1 MTRRILHTL
10 NEAVEYQSNACKK
23 KERSV
28 DIIFN
33 HKEGVCGKVRDDF
46 FSATICIPCNT
57 FVAV

>member
-1 MTRRILHTL
+1 MP
-10 NEAVEYQSNACKK
+10 VKK
-23 KERSV
+23 KKRKERSV

-46 FSATICIPCNT
+46 FPATICIRCDT